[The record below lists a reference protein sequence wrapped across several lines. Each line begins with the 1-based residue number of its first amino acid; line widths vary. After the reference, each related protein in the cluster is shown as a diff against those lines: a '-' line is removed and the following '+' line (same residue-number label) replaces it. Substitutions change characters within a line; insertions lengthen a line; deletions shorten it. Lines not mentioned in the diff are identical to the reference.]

1 MSRPFP
7 ASAAVVG
14 LLPPTSLKAPC
25 PLLPRFTTSV
35 EDPAI
40 PLRQVDG
47 LEDVDVDRIL
57 DHPPRVARREVDVRD
72 EGVAAIRWIDL
83 AGGPGEDLLVLADL
97 AER

>member
-1 MSRPFP
+1 
-7 ASAAVVG
+7 
-14 LLPPTSLKAPC
+14 
-25 PLLPRFTTSV
+25 
-35 EDPAI
+35 
-40 PLRQVDG
+40 
-47 LEDVDVDRIL
+47 VDVDRIL